1 MARYLMR
8 RTVLMCFTLVGI
20 SILVFLL
27 TELLPGDV
35 AQMILGQYAT
45 PEGIAALQEKLGL
58 DRPLYIRYLS
68 WVNGIMHGDLG
79 MSLRI
84 SGFSVNKLLY
94 QKGINSLVLAG
105 LAFIIIVPISVG
117 LGILAGLIEGSWIDR
132 LISFCTIFAISLPEF
147 ISAVFLI
154 YIFSLGLDWLP
165 PSSAFDPDIKLSKV
179 IKHLILPTIT
189 LSFVI
194 TGYITKMV
202 RSSVIEVMRS
212 NYIRT
217 AILKGLP
224 RPYVI
229 IKHALR
235 NSLLPSITIIALNTG
250 WLIGGLIV
258 VESVFGY
265 PGLGR
270 LMLFAISQRDVPVIQ
285 ATTVLTGAVFLLL
298 NFVADLLYGFFNP
311 RIKYD

>member
-1 MARYLMR
+1 
-8 RTVLMCFTLVGI
+8 MCFTLVGI
-20 SILVFLL
+20 SILVFLI

-45 PEGIAALQEKLGL
+45 PEGIAVLQAKLGL
-58 DRPLYIRYLS
+58 DKPLYIRYFS

-79 MSLRI
+79 ISLRI
-84 SGFSVNKLLY
+84 SGVPVKELLY

-105 LAFIIIVPISVG
+105 LSFCIIVPISIILGVIVG
-117 LGILAGLIEGSWIDR
+117 LKEGSWIDR
-132 LISFCTIFAISLPEF
+132 LISFCTIFAVSLPEF
-147 ISAVFLI
+147 ISAVLLI
-154 YIFSLGLDWLP
+154 YIFSLALDWLP
-165 PSSAFDPDIKLSKV
+165 PSSAFDPDINLSEAL
-179 IKHLILPTIT
+179 KHLILPTIT

-194 TGYITKMV
+194 TGYITRMV

-224 RPYVI
+224 RHYVI

-285 ATTVLTGAVFLLL
+285 ATTIFTGAIFLFL

-311 RIKYD
+311 RIKYE